1 MLETA
6 IVGGGLCGLAV
17 AAHLRRR
24 GQEFALYEA
33 RPRLGG
39 RILTVDCKISGLAID
54 LGAAWFWPDNQPLFT
69 ALLAEEGIESFAQY
83 DEGTALRL
91 NDTDKKPEPIKV
103 DGGVH
108 GGARRIS
115 GGAQK
120 TIDALR
126 QKLEPD
132 TIKRDHVLTGLR
144 DAGDHV
150 VLTFLHEGR
159 TIEVAAKRVVLALPP
174 RLADERI
181 AFDPP
186 LDDSMRQAMRDAP
199 TWMAAQ
205 AKAVATYEKPVWRE
219 AGQSGNAFVSHEQ
232 AVFDEIFDACD
243 ADARRGALGGFL
255 ALGPELR
262 QAFEVGLPLLMESQ
276 MAQVFGSGLGEH
288 EQYFQD
294 WATEDQ
300 TCSALDLERGR
311 EDHVMS
317 AHPVLRRSLWAGKL
331 HLGGSETAARQAG
344 YMEGALEA
352 ARRISREILRATPA
366 GDEDRVST
374 GAADVNAASLQRFA
388 AWVET
393 QGAVAFDGYRR
404 RLNANLA
411 GQNKSQLTQIAML
424 GAAEAVFAQA
434 LKKLETL
441 PFNSAGIAVEQGRS
455 ALTPLAQKPFSEF
468 LRQFYDDVVAFNRT
482 SCALSNFPDEHH
494 LAKDYEQAIFRDLA
508 AAWTEFSL
516 AANRLLIAKS
526 DAQGLSKSDGQVFA
540 GKAAASM

>member
-24 GQEFALYEA
+24 GQDFALYEA
-33 RPRLGG
+33 RSRMGG
-39 RILTVDCKISGLAID
+39 RILTIDCKISGLAID
-54 LGAAWFWPDNQPLFT
+54 LGAAWYWPDNQPLIT
-69 ALLAEEGIESFAQY
+69 ALLAEENIDSFVQH

-91 NDTDKKPEPIKV
+91 KEADKKPEPIKI

-108 GGARRIS
+108 GGARRIA
-115 GGAQK
+115 GGAQR
-120 TIDALR
+120 TVDALR
-126 QKLEPD
+126 QKLPAD
-132 TIKRDHVLTGLR
+132 KIHLGFVLTSLR
-144 DAGDHV
+144 DCGDHV
-150 VLTFLHEGR
+150 VLGFLQDGKKV
-159 TIEVAAKRVVLALPP
+159 EVAARRVVLALPP
-174 RLADERI
+174 RLAEERI

-186 LDDSMRQAMRDAP
+186 LDDAMRQAMRDAP

-243 ADARRGALGGFL
+243 ADARQGALGGFL

-276 MAQVFGSGLGEH
+276 MEQVFGAELGDH

-300 TCSALDLERGR
+300 TCSALDRERGR
-311 EDHVMS
+311 EEHVMS
-317 AHPVLRRSLWAGKL
+317 AHPILRRALWTGKL
-331 HLGGSETAARQAG
+331 QLGGSETAARQAG

-352 ARRISREILRATPA
+352 ARRISREILRVTPA
-366 GDEDRVST
+366 GNEDIASA
-374 GAADVNAASLQRFA
+374 GDGDVNAASLLRFA
-388 AWVET
+388 SWVEA
-393 QGAVAFDGYRR
+393 QGDVAFDDYRR

-411 GQNKSQLTQIAML
+411 AQTKEQLTQIAML
-424 GAAEAVFAQA
+424 GAAEDVFAQA

-441 PFNSAGIAVEQGRS
+441 PFDLAGVGVEQGRC
-455 ALTPLAQKPFSEF
+455 ALTPQAQKPFSDF

-494 LAKDYEQAIFRDLA
+494 FAKNYEQAIFRYLA

-516 AANRLLIAKS
+516 AANRLLLAKGER
-526 DAQGLSKSDGQVFA
+526 QINA
-540 GKAAASM
+540 GEAAAVS